1 MTFTSVFDLSS
12 LNGTNGFIINGI
24 NSYDFSGY
32 SVSDAGDI
40 NGDGID
46 DLIISAANATA
57 NGKSNAGQSYVIFG
71 SDGGFNASF
80 DLNSLDGSNGFVIN
94 GINEYDNLGRSVSSA
109 GDVNG
114 DGINDLIIGAPLATA
129 NSNNGAGQS
138 YIIFGSNGGFND
150 SFDLNSLDGTNGF
163 VINGINEFDLSGYS
177 VSSAGDVNGDGID
190 DLIIG
195 TRNADFGYKNGAGQS
210 YVVFGKDGGFNDSF
224 DLNSLDG
231 NNGFAINGIND
242 YDYSGWAVS
251 NGGDVNGDGFDDLI
265 IAARFADPNGINN
278 AGQSYVVFGKDGG
291 FNASFDLNSLDGNNG
306 FAINGINNSDI
317 SGFSVS
323 SAGDINGDG
332 IYDLIIGAPYADPNN
347 RSGAGQSY
355 VVFGKNGGF
364 QPSLDPSSLD
374 GSNGFVINGIN
385 SENRSGFSVSG
396 AGDVNGDGIDDLI
409 ISAIAADFN
418 GRFKIGQS
426 YVVFGSK
433 NSFSSSFELSSLN
446 GSNGFI
452 LNGINSGDYSG
463 NAVSGAGDINGDG
476 IDDLIIG
483 ARNVDFNNYIT
494 SNAGQTYI
502 VFGQRTLPILSINN
516 IAVIEG
522 QETNAVLTVSLNIPF
537 SQSVS
542 FDYTITPVNATANVD
557 YTSQTGTITLAPN
570 ITTGTISILIIDDN
584 LRESEEAFLVTLA
597 NPVNANL
604 GDNFVGEVT
613 ISDTLS
619 SSITRTLA
627 NEIENLRL
635 IGINPINGTGNTNN
649 NRITG
654 NSANNILEGLTGNDI
669 LNGGAGIDTLI
680 GGLGNDVYIV
690 NTTTDTITE
699 LASQGTDKIQ
709 SSVNYSLASLV
720 DIENLTLTGTS
731 VINGIGNIR
740 GNRIKGNSANNILNG
755 GAGNDNL
762 TGNAGNDT
770 LTGGTNNDR
779 FNFVSSSAFVDSN
792 FGLDTISD
800 FVVNRDKIVLSKTTF
815 AALTSGIGNSF
826 SQASDFSVVANDSL
840 VAASN
845 AFIVYSS
852 GTGRLFYNQNGS
864 AAGLGTGAN
873 FAILSRNPILNSN
886 SFVIVA

>member
-1 MTFTSVFDLSS
+1 MTFTAVFELSS

-24 NSYDFSGY
+24 SSYDFSGY

-57 NGKSNAGQSYVIFG
+57 NGKSNAGQSYIIFG
-71 SDGGFNASF
+71 SDGEFNASF
-80 DLNSLDGSNGFVIN
+80 DLNSLDGSNGFI
-94 GINEYDNLGRSVSSA
+94 
-109 GDVNG
+109 
-114 DGINDLIIGAPLATA
+114 
-129 NSNNGAGQS
+129 
-138 YIIFGSNGGFND
+138 
-150 SFDLNSLDGTNGF
+150 
-163 VINGINEFDLSGYS
+163 INGINEFDLSGYS

-195 TRNADFGYKNGAGQS
+195 TKNADFGYKNGAGQS
-210 YVVFGKDGGFNDSF
+210 YVVFGSNGGFNASF

-231 NNGFAINGIND
+231 TNGFVINGIND
-242 YDYSGWAVS
+242 YDYSGWTVS

-265 IAARFADPNGINN
+265 IAARFADSNGINN
-278 AGQSYVVFGKDGG
+278 AGQSYIVFGKDGG

-332 IYDLIIGAPYADPNN
+332 IDDLIIGAPYADPNK

-374 GSNGFVINGIN
+374 GTNGFVINGIN

-426 YVVFGSK
+426 YVVFGNK
-433 NSFSSSFELSSLN
+433 NSFSASFELSSLN

-476 IDDLIIG
+476 LDDLIIG
-483 ARNVDFNNYIT
+483 AKLANPDDKT
-494 SNAGQTYI
+494 DAGQTYI

-516 IAVIEG
+516 IIVIEG
-522 QETNAVLTVSLNIPF
+522 QETNAILTVSLNIPF

-557 YTSQTGTITLAPN
+557 YTFQTGTLILAPN
-570 ITTGTISILIIDDN
+570 ITTGTIFIPILDDN
-584 LRESEEAFLVTLA
+584 LSESEEAFLVTLA

-619 SSITRTLA
+619 SGITRTLA

-669 LNGGAGIDTLI
+669 LNGGAGVDTLI

-690 NTTTDTITE
+690 NTTTDIITE
-699 LASQGTDKIQ
+699 LAGQSTDTIQ
-709 SSVNYSLASLV
+709 SSVTYSIASLAN
-720 DIENLTLTGTS
+720 IENLTLTGTS
-731 VINGIGNIR
+731 LINGTGNASN
-740 GNRIKGNSANNILNG
+740 NRLTGNSANNILNG
-755 GAGNDNL
+755 DAGNDNL

-770 LTGGTNNDR
+770 LIGGKGNDR
-779 FNFVSSSAFVDSN
+779 FNFVSKSAFVDSD
-792 FGLDTISD
+792 FGIDTISG
-800 FVVNRDKIVLSKTTF
+800 FVVNQDKIVLSKTTF
-815 AALTSGIGNSF
+815 AALTSGVGNGF
-826 SQASDFSVVANDSL
+826 NQVSDFAVVANDSL

-864 AAGLGTGAN
+864 ASGLETGAN
-873 FAILSRNPILNSN
+873 FAALSGNLALNSN
-886 SFVIVA
+886 NFVIVA

>member
-1 MTFTSVFDLSS
+1 MTFTAVFELSS

-57 NGKSNAGQSYVIFG
+57 NGKSNAGQSYIIFG
-71 SDGGFNASF
+71 SDGEFNASF

-129 NSNNGAGQS
+129 NSKNGAGQS
-138 YIIFGSNGGFND
+138 YVIFGSNGGFND
-150 SFDLNSLDGTNGF
+150 SFDLNSLNGSNGF

-210 YVVFGKDGGFNDSF
+210 YVVFGSNGGFNASF

-231 NNGFAINGIND
+231 TNGFVINGIND
-242 YDYSGWAVS
+242 YDYSGWTVS

-332 IYDLIIGAPYADPNN
+332 IDDLIIGAPYADPNK

-355 VVFGKNGGF
+355 VVFGKNGEF

-374 GSNGFVINGIN
+374 GTNGFVINGIN

-409 ISAIAADFN
+409 ISAIGADFN

-426 YVVFGSK
+426 YVVFGNK
-433 NSFSSSFELSSLN
+433 NSFSASFELSSLN

-476 IDDLIIG
+476 LDDLIIG
-483 ARNVDFNNYIT
+483 AKLANPDDKT
-494 SNAGQTYI
+494 DAGQTYI

-516 IAVIEG
+516 IIVIEG
-522 QETNAVLTVSLNIPF
+522 QETNAILTVSLNIPF

-557 YTSQTGTITLAPN
+557 YSFQTGTLTLAPN
-570 ITTGTISILIIDDN
+570 ITTGTISIPILDDN
-584 LRESEEAFLVTLA
+584 LSESEEAFLVTLA

-619 SSITRTLA
+619 SGITRTLA

-654 NSANNILEGLTGNDI
+654 NSANNILEGLTGNDT
-669 LNGGAGIDTLI
+669 LNGGAGVDTLI

-690 NTTTDTITE
+690 NTTTDIITE
-699 LASQGTDKIQ
+699 LASQGTDTIQ
-709 SSVNYSLASLV
+709 SSVTYSLASLV

-731 VINGIGNIR
+731 LINGTGNASK
-740 GNRIKGNSANNILNG
+740 NRLTGNSANNILNG
-755 GAGNDNL
+755 DEGNDNL

-770 LTGGTNNDR
+770 LIGGKGNDR
-779 FNFVSSSAFVDSN
+779 FNFVSKSAFVDSD
-792 FGLDTISD
+792 FGIDTISG
-800 FVVNRDKIVLSKTTF
+800 FVVNQDKIVLSKTTF
-815 AALTSGIGNSF
+815 AALTSGVGNGF
-826 SQASDFSVVANDSL
+826 NQVSDFAVVANDSL

-864 AAGLGTGAN
+864 ASGLGTGAN
-873 FAILSRNPILNSN
+873 FAALSGNLALISN
-886 SFVIVA
+886 NFVIVA